1 MRKHSMSMT
10 AAWAKDYG
18 ISGYDHY
25 DPKVQ
30 EKRRLDAIKA
40 WNKRNSDVDYKS
52 KRQYNK

>member
-1 MRKHSMSMT
+1 MSMT